1 MNETLLKAVNF
12 LMKLEDQLTE
22 RERDELMEILTKA
35 QEVLP
40 PELLEALTSIQ
51 AELFKQLKEADED
64 GLTTSYLR
72 DL

>member
-1 MNETLLKAVNF
+1 MNETILKAINF

-22 RERDELMEILTKA
+22 REREELMEILTKA
-35 QEVLP
+35 QETLP